1 MRLYKSYML
10 TGGSTVVQCE
20 ETDWGQDKAE
30 QDPHP
35 LPSFSGACSIP
46 GIVFHSTTHSGT
58 TGAQRKLSSSP
69 HPGV

>member
-1 MRLYKSYML
+1 MQLYKSYML
-10 TGGSTVVQCE
+10 TGGSIVVQCE

-30 QDPHP
+30 QYPHP

-46 GIVFHSTTHSGT
+46 GIVFHYATHSRT
-58 TGAQRKLSSSP
+58 TGAQRKLSSSL